1 MQNLI
6 ERMQNF
12 TLNRKVLSIDSNDR
26 NINKFP
32 NSSLF
37 EIDCPNVYT
46 NIESIRLLNI
56 TFPNKLY
63 NISEYL
69 QNNKLIIDFQSNEE
83 TIILNDGYYTPELL
97 EIALNNKLQELNNNF
112 LVKYNSLNKK
122 FYIGNTNAEFT
133 LNFKTKIN
141 YTNCNNNN
149 NVDIYLQ
156 PRHWGL
162 GYILGFNKENITSVN
177 NSDTNNYKFIT
188 DPSNNNWIANGSHII
203 ISNNTCDL
211 NGYNTIYMEVESLNS
226 SDEIKPYSIS
236 NFTNTNIGLVNSFF
250 AKIPYSNEILNF
262 YSKDYFLESVSFY
275 QPPLEKISKLKIKFR
290 YHNGLLVDLLNNN
303 VVFSFEINQIR
314 NEIKDYNVRKPLFY

>member
-133 LNFKTKIN
+133 LNFKR
-141 YTNCNNNN
+141 
-149 NVDIYLQ
+149 
-156 PRHWGL
+156 RH
-162 GYILGFNKENITSVN
+162 N
-177 NSDTNNYKFIT
+177 
-188 DPSNNNWIANGSHII
+188 
-203 ISNNTCDL
+203 
-211 NGYNTIYMEVESLNS
+211 
-226 SDEIKPYSIS
+226 
-236 NFTNTNIGLVNSFF
+236 
-250 AKIPYSNEILNF
+250 
-262 YSKDYFLESVSFY
+262 
-275 QPPLEKISKLKIKFR
+275 
-290 YHNGLLVDLLNNN
+290 
-303 VVFSFEINQIR
+303 
-314 NEIKDYNVRKPLFY
+314 

>member
-12 TLNRKVLSIDSNDR
+12 TLNRKVLSVDSNDR
-26 NINKFP
+26 NINKYP
-32 NSSLF
+32 NPSLF

-69 QNNKLIIDFQSNEE
+69 QNNKLIINFNLNEE
-83 TIILNDGYYTPELL
+83 TIVLDDGYYTPELL
-97 EIALNNKLQELNNNF
+97 EIALNNKLQDLNNNF

-122 FYIGNTNAEFT
+122 FYFGNITTEFS
-133 LNFKTKIN
+133 LNFKTKIDYNCSN
-141 YTNCNNNN
+141 YNNI
-149 NVDIYLQ
+149 DIYRQ
-156 PRHWGL
+156 SKQWGL
-162 GYILGFNKENITSVN
+162 GYILGFNKENITSIN
-177 NSDTNNYKFIT
+177 NLDSNNYKFIT

-203 ISNNTCDL
+203 ISNNSCDL
-211 NGYNTIYMEVESLNS
+211 DGYNTVYMEVESLNS

-236 NFTNTNIGLVNSFF
+236 NFTNTNVGLVNSFF

-314 NEIKDYNVRKPLFY
+314 NELKDYNVRKPLFY

>member
-12 TLNRKVLSIDSNDR
+12 TLNRKILSVDSNDR
-26 NINKFP
+26 NINKHP
-32 NSSLF
+32 NPSFF
-37 EIDCPNVYT
+37 EIDCPNVYS

-69 QNNKLIIDFQSNEE
+69 QNNKLIIDFDSNEE
-83 TIILNDGYYTPELL
+83 TIVLNDGYYTPELL
-97 EIALNNKLQELNNNF
+97 EIALNNKLQDLSNNF
-112 LVKYNSLNKK
+112 LVKYNNLNKK
-122 FYIGNTNAEFT
+122 FYIGNTSAEFT
-133 LNFKTKIN
+133 LKFNTKIN

-149 NVDIYLQ
+149 NIDIYTQ
-156 PRHWGL
+156 SKHWGL

-177 NSDTNNYKFIT
+177 NSDSNNYKFIT

-203 ISNNTCDL
+203 ISNNSCDL
-211 NGYNTIYMEVESLNS
+211 DGYNTIYMEVESLNS

-236 NFTNTNIGLVNSFF
+236 NFTNTNVGLVNSFF
-250 AKIPYSNEILNF
+250 AKFPYSNEILNF

-275 QPPLEKISKLKIKFR
+275 QPPIEKISKLKIKFR
-290 YHNGLLVDLLNNN
+290 YHNGLLVDLLSNN

-314 NEIKDYNVRKPLFY
+314 NELKDYNVRKPLFY